1 MTKDTV
7 NASKPKSAHAI
18 TREVIISNSSNASSS
33 QSQSPSLLQTSK
45 LTSEKLEKGPSS
57 PDRLNPD
64 DSETNKA
71 RAQLIKLWH
80 RTDGYPTDGSITSF
94 ARQNL
99 RQSRNNPAVD
109 PDSLLFTGEA
119 LKLKVP
125 ERDPQRTPN
134 PDELHKGL
142 WTGEAMNYTVKAQ
155 KDFAEQ
161 QKYAQEHGGLKAIND
176 RINEHNKQKE
186 SAGDSRPSHDPKN
199 AENTREKMKD
209 FYNRND
215 EITSQHRNPYYST
228 SGRESQK
235 SVAENTIFNNNKEGI
250 KGLHQ
255 SGKAE
260 RLKPKKIEG
269 SSSRIGLGSSA
280 GSSSSSES
288 SSSSSSETYSE
299 AGVNSESGTT
309 AESNTE
315 TEPSESD
322 VPSFDQDTAVDES
335 DQVWTPDD
343 DYFVDLNEEENLYN
357 DYKTPQGLGVYTD
370 TNIEAGIDSGATA
383 ESQVGSDAQSEP
395 EMGFNAGSQSKFPGY
410 GFGNGFGI
418 GLGMNVG
425 SQSGS
430 ESMTETSVSVGTSTD
445 SKTESESKI
454 GSNSKTN
461 PGSKSKYKYR
471 WRKGPSTSEKLMPNS
486 MAVLGLHPV
495 WKTGPVEEPFN
506 SEVGLF
512 KGLPDIL
519 ESKLETLAH
528 HDRPKM
534 VSKDY
539 AMAKVS
545 PQPGTGS
552 TGNHDKPSLDLKDH
566 SRFKAAPQLGIQ
578 VGSDAQTQAS
588 TSASTL
594 SQSGSNTGSR
604 PLKPRLRLQSHIN
617 LEKHRQRLG
626 NRMKSHKD
634 RLDYDTQKNPLRMM
648 KMQEKSP
655 TLMKLEA
662 VAEKTRNKPRGSHG
676 PKANKHHGSGQGNQN
691 TKTDTDPNKVEA
703 SVNIQYQGTNTKG
716 VDISANINTVNGQ
729 QMKKPSKTK
738 SNNDNNDNI
747 GRYGTGSPYGWYVRD
762 SGHVPS
768 TAELN
773 MKLNSMPYA
782 KYVPQMRKAARRRM

>member
-7 NASKPKSAHAI
+7 NVSKPKNAHAI
-18 TREVIISNSSNASSS
+18 TREIIISNSSKASSS
-33 QSQSPSLLQTSK
+33 QSQRPNLLEASR
-45 LTSEKLEKGPSS
+45 LTSEKLGQSPSS
-57 PDRLNPD
+57 PDRL

-80 RTDGYPTDGSITSF
+80 KTDEYPTDSSTTSF
-94 ARQNL
+94 ARQSL
-99 RQSRNNPAVD
+99 GLSQSNPAVD

-142 WTGEAMNYTVKAQ
+142 WTGEAMNYTAKAQ
-155 KDFAEQ
+155 NDFAEQ
-161 QKYAQEHGGLKAIND
+161 QKYAQEHGGLKTIND
-176 RINEHNKQKE
+176 RIDEHNKQRE
-186 SAGDSRPSHDPKN
+186 STEESKASHDPKN
-199 AENTREKMKD
+199 AEDTRDKMKD

-215 EITSQHRNPYYST
+215 EITSQYRNPYYST

-235 SVAENTIFNNNKEGI
+235 SVAGKKIFHDNEEGI
-250 KGLHQ
+250 KGMHQ
-255 SGKAE
+255 SGKTE
-260 RLKPKKIEG
+260 RLRPKKISG

-280 GSSSSSES
+280 GSSSTSES

-299 AGVNSESGTT
+299 TGVNSESGTT
-309 AESNTE
+309 TESTAE
-315 TEPSESD
+315 TEPSEND
-322 VPSFDQDTAVDES
+322 VPSFDQDTAVDDS
-335 DQVWTPDD
+335 DQVWNPDE
-343 DYFVDLNEEENLYN
+343 DYFVDLDQEENRYN
-357 DYKTPQGLGVYTD
+357 DYETPLGLGIYAD
-370 TNIEAGIDSGATA
+370 TNIEAGVDTGANA
-383 ESQVGSDAQSEP
+383 ESQVGSDAQSES
-395 EMGFNAGSQSKFPGY
+395 EMGFNAGPQPKFPGY
-410 GFGNGFGI
+410 GFGNGFGM

-445 SKTESESKI
+445 SKTESESKT
-454 GSNSKTN
+454 GSNSRTN

-471 WRKGPSTSEKLMPNS
+471 WKKGPSTSEKLIPIS
-486 MAVLGLHPV
+486 MAVFGLHPV
-495 WKTGPVEEPFN
+495 LKTGPVEEPLN
-506 SEVGLF
+506 SEMGLF
-512 KGLPDIL
+512 KGLPYML
-519 ESKLETLAH
+519 ESRLETLAH
-528 HDRPKM
+528 HNGPKM
-534 VSKDY
+534 VSKEN
-539 AMAKVS
+539 AKAKAS
-545 PQPGTGS
+545 QQLGTGS
-552 TGNHDKPSLDLKDH
+552 IGNYDTLRLNLKDH

-588 TSASTL
+588 TSASTQ
-594 SQSGSNTGSR
+594 SQSGSNAGSR

-617 LEKHRQRLG
+617 LEKHRKRLG

-634 RLDYDTQKNPLRMM
+634 RLDYDTQTNPLRMM
-648 KMQEKSP
+648 KMREKSP

-676 PKANKHHGSGQGNQN
+676 PKANKHHGSNQGNQN
-691 TKTDTDPNKVEA
+691 TNTGTDPNKVEA
-703 SVNIQYQGTNTKG
+703 TVNIQYQGTNTKG

-729 QMKKPSKTK
+729 QVKKPNKNK
-738 SNNDNNDNI
+738 SNNDNDDNI

-773 MKLNSMPYA
+773 MKLNSIPYA
-782 KYVPQMRKAARRRM
+782 KYVPQMRKAAGRRRM